1 VSSNP
6 TAPTISLIVPA
17 FNMHRFIGETLALIV
32 AQMLPTHELI
42 VVDDGSTD
50 GTRDDV
56 RAIQAAHPELR
67 IELVEQ
73 SNRGISEARNT
84 GLRHARGDYIAFV
97 DSDDHLLPGALA
109 ALEQTIAKYRPDVI
123 ATAFRMWHPDAP
135 HKDRDVYMAY
145 EPNRVI
151 TCQEEMLNPF
161 FADRHMYVWC
171 KVCRR
176 EIYTQLEMPLFPPQ
190 RLFEDVAVVPRLLQ
204 RCKTM
209 VYVPHVLLAYR
220 QHPVS
225 ITRVISAQWC
235 LDFVSALASV
245 KPHFE
250 AGDAST
256 RIRDHFDVAV
266 AHFYIGVVKNSYQ
279 LPAQVGRKVRREV
292 RDIFLDSLFHPPQR
306 VLANM
311 RGAGEVLLSAD
322 RPLDAH
328 TARQVRQA
336 LEGSWRFH
344 LQQSVSRKIKLWQ
357 RMKRTRA
364 QARA

>member
-1 VSSNP
+1 MNA
-6 TAPTISLIVPA
+6 APTLSLIVPCY
-17 FNMHRFIGETLALIV
+17 NVQRFISETLTLLV
-32 AQMLPTHELI
+32 AQMTPAHELI

-50 GTRDDV
+50 GTGDAV
-56 RAIQAAHPELR
+56 RAIQAAHPALR
-67 IELVEQ
+67 IALVTQ
-73 SNRGISEARNT
+73 SNQGISEARNA
-84 GLRHARGDYIAFV
+84 GLRAACGEYIAFV

-109 ALEQTIAKYRPDVI
+109 ALEQAIERFHPDVI

-145 EPNRVI
+145 PPNRLI
-151 TCQEEMLNPF
+151 TCQEEMLTPF

-209 VYVPHVLLAYR
+209 VYLPHVLLAYR

-225 ITRVISAQWC
+225 ITRVVSAQWC
-235 LDFVSALASV
+235 RDFVAALASV

-250 AGDAST
+250 AGEASA

-279 LPAQVGRKVRREV
+279 LPPRVGRQVRREV
-292 RDIFLDSLFHPPQR
+292 RQIFLDSLFHPPQR

-311 RGAGEVLLSAD
+311 RGTGEVLLSAN
-322 RPLDAH
+322 RALDAH

-336 LEGSWRFH
+336 LDGSWRFH

-364 QARA
+364 LGH